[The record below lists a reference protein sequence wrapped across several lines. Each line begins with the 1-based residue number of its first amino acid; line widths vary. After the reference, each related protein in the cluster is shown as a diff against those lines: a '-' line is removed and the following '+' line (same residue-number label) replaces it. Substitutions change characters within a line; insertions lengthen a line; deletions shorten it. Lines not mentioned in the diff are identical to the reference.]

1 MHRVL
6 HFMADIQVC
15 SGVATVVM
23 NYYRHIDRNRIQFD
37 FLYFE
42 DSPLSYEREIR
53 SLGGRVFRIPRPSLL
68 SLGEICTFFSL
79 HQGEFWIL
87 HCHPVWSAA
96 VLEPLA
102 RRCGVHTIILHS
114 HSEKPGESR
123 TSILRNQLL
132 LRLSAGRVD
141 MFFACSCAAEASF
154 MGIPHVVY
162 ILPNAIDA
170 RKFFF
175 DDVAR
180 QSCRRQLGINP
191 DAPVIG
197 HVGRMVDVKNHR
209 FILEMFST
217 LRQNMPAA
225 QLLLIGDGPLKQEL
239 YIRAAELGIQDSVH
253 FLGTCRDISPLY
265 AAMDMFVMPSL
276 YEGLSMALLEA
287 QASGL
292 PCLISDRV
300 SLESNVTNRMTSL
313 ALEEPEE
320 WANVLEKQLKTTLNR
335 SIGIKEAFER
345 SNLDIHTAARE
356 LTVLYERS

>member
-1 MHRVL
+1 
-6 HFMADIQVC
+6 
-15 SGVATVVM
+15 
-23 NYYRHIDRNRIQFD
+23 
-37 FLYFE
+37 
-42 DSPLSYEREIR
+42 
-53 SLGGRVFRIPRPSLL
+53 
-68 SLGEICTFFSL
+68 
-79 HQGEFWIL
+79 
-87 HCHPVWSAA
+87 
-96 VLEPLA
+96 
-102 RRCGVHTIILHS
+102 
-114 HSEKPGESR
+114 
-123 TSILRNQLL
+123 
-132 LRLSAGRVD
+132 
-141 MFFACSCAAEASF
+141 

-180 QSCRRQLGINP
+180 QSCRRKLGINP

-209 FILEMFST
+209 FILEIFSV

-253 FLGTCRDISPLY
+253 FFGTCRDISPLY